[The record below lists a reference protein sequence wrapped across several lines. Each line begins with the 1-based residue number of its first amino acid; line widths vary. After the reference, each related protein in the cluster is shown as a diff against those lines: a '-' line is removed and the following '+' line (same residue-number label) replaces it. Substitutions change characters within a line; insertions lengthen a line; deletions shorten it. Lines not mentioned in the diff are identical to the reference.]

1 MFKCINV
8 THSTICPLCT
18 VCWCQKLNLRLLLKV
33 ALATQLPG
41 CSAFCCVAAGFEV
54 NLSVDAVAACWVLQL
69 LTWRGP
75 GWQVHRVGCNL
86 LCPQHSMQYSCIRAP
101 VLCLYKK
108 RKSSPC
114 SDGEAGQ
121 THHIHTSETHAK
133 EWLGLIIDSFLK
145 YHLLKNILCIRFHL
159 LYTTFIFNLDVKSL
173 YKCGHGLL
181 SPPRPVWKSLY
192 WLCYPICEGSIFILE
207 DYPLQRPGKLKV
219 NAIWGCWLFCIQMK
233 LQTLYVSS
241 TASKAPFY
249 ILTDL
254 QHCVLCWCHRQASA
268 FQKSKKSFTAF
279 F

>member
-173 YKCGHGLL
+173 YKCGQDAGGIINPPASCVEKPLLIVLSHLRGLNLHPRGL
-181 SPPRPVWKSLY
+181 STPTPRKTQSECHLR
-192 WLCYPICEGSIFILE
+192 LL
-207 DYPLQRPGKLKV
+207 
-219 NAIWGCWLFCIQMK
+219 
-233 LQTLYVSS
+233 TL
-241 TASKAPFY
+241 
-249 ILTDL
+249 LHTDEAANNL
-254 QHCVLCWCHRQASA
+254 REQYSQ
-268 FQKSKKSFTAF
+268 
-279 F
+279 